1 MELRHFLGTPCPATI
16 SRYMIETKS
25 MIPRILHWSARTAI
39 AYAAALIALIA
50 ITDWRVEINA
60 TLGFLYIFPM
70 VLLGTA
76 LGWWQIVAAALFCT
90 MLSDRLDPFP
100 MEMELA
106 RDVLIFLTLSV
117 TGLLSLNLTKSYR
130 REKEGLAIQ
139 RAAEEQLKFLIETSP
154 AAILTMAAA
163 GEILLGNPAAHRLLG
178 VTQGSLSGRKIAR
191 YIPAL
196 GSIPSGDETT
206 KIFRTE
212 MQTRGQRDNGDVFLA
227 DIFFSTYGT
236 PAGPRL
242 AAMIVDTSEHL
253 REREEASLQQLLAG
267 SRILVAAVSHEIRNV
282 CGAIGVMH
290 ENLVRKGSLSGDQD
304 FEALGSLVETL
315 SKIASLEL
323 KRSAGAV
330 ESSSADLS
338 EVLTDFR
345 IVLEQMCEESDIG
358 LRWNVPERLGLIQAD
373 RHSLMQVLLNL
384 AKNSQRALDPVPQKV
399 IHITVTA
406 KADGISIRFT
416 DTGPGIPPDQKIFQ
430 PLQKGA
436 DATGLG
442 LYLSRAF
449 MRSFR
454 GDLRH
459 DPRYPGCSFV
469 LELVTAT
476 ELGQGEDATPKSL
489 TA

>member
-1 MELRHFLGTPCPATI
+1 
-16 SRYMIETKS
+16 
-25 MIPRILHWSARTAI
+25 MIPRILHWSARAAVT
-39 AYAAALIALIA
+39 YAAILIALIA

-60 TLGFLYIFPM
+60 TLGFLYIFPI

-76 LGWWQIVAAALFCT
+76 LGWWQIILAALFCT
-90 MLSDRLDPFP
+90 VLSDRLDPFP

-106 RDVLIFLTLSV
+106 RDALIFLTLSV
-117 TGLLSLNLTKSYR
+117 TGLLSLSLTKSYR
-130 REKEGLAIQ
+130 REKEGLAVQ
-139 RAAEEQLKFLIETSP
+139 RAAEEQLQFLIDTSP
-154 AAILTMAAA
+154 AAILTMTAS

-178 VTQGSLSGRKIAR
+178 VREGSLSGRRIGR

-196 GSIPSGDETT
+196 GSIPSGDEAT
-206 KIFRTE
+206 KIFRTQ

-242 AAMIVDTSEHL
+242 AAMVVDTSEHL
-253 REREEASLQQLLAG
+253 REREEASLEQLLAG

-290 ENLVRKGSLSGDQD
+290 ENLVRKGSLRGDQD

-323 KRSAGAV
+323 KRSAGAF
-330 ESSSADLS
+330 ESGSADLG

-345 IVLEQMCEESDIG
+345 IVLEQMCDESDIQ
-358 LRWNVPERLGLIQAD
+358 LRWSVPETLGPIQAD
-373 RHSLMQVLLNL
+373 RHRLMQVLLNL
-384 AKNSQRALDPVPQKV
+384 TKNSQRALEPVREKV
-399 IHITVTA
+399 IDVAVTP
-406 KADGISIRFT
+406 KAEGISIRFT
-416 DTGPGIPPDQKIFQ
+416 DNGPGILSDQKIFQ

-459 DPRYPGCSFV
+459 DPRHPGCSFV
-469 LELVTAT
+469 LELAAASESTR
-476 ELGQGEDATPKSL
+476 GEDATPKSL
-489 TA
+489 TAG

>member
-1 MELRHFLGTPCPATI
+1 
-16 SRYMIETKS
+16 MIGKKS
-25 MIPRILHWSARTAI
+25 MIPRILHWSARAAI
-39 AYAAALIALIA
+39 AYAAGLIALIA
-50 ITDWRVEINA
+50 VTDWRVEINA

-70 VLLGTA
+70 VLLGTV
-76 LGWWQIVAAALFCT
+76 LNWWQIVAAAVFCT
-90 MLSDRLDPFP
+90 LLSDRLDPFP

-106 RDVLIFLTLSV
+106 RDMLIFLTLCV

-130 REKEGLAIQ
+130 REKQGLAIQ

-154 AAILTMAAA
+154 AAILTMTAA

-178 VTQGSLSGRKIAR
+178 VAEGSLSGRGIAR

-196 GSIPSGDETT
+196 GSIPSGSETT
-206 KIFRTE
+206 NIFRTQ
-212 MQTRGQRDNGDVFLA
+212 MQTRGQRHNGEVFLA
-227 DIFFSTYGT
+227 DIFFSTYST

-242 AAMIVDTSEHL
+242 AAMVVDTSEHL

-267 SRILVAAVSHEIRNV
+267 SRILVAAVSHEVRNV

-290 ENLVRKGSLSGDQD
+290 ENLVRKGSLRGDQD

-315 SKIASLEL
+315 STIASLEL
-323 KRSAGAV
+323 KRSAGV
-330 ESSSADLS
+330 FESSNADLS

-345 IVLEQMCEESDIG
+345 IVLEQMCEESDIE
-358 LRWNVPERLGLIQAD
+358 LHWRVPEALGPVQAD

-384 AKNSQRALDPVPQKV
+384 AKNSQRALESVRQKRIEV
-399 IHITVTA
+399 SA
-406 KADGISIRFT
+406 SPKADGISVRFT
-416 DTGPGIPPDQKIFQ
+416 DTGPGIGVDQKIFQ

-459 DPRYPGCSFV
+459 DPRHPGCSFV
-469 LELVTAT
+469 LELATAAEHT
-476 ELGQGEDATPKSL
+476 KGKDATPTSL
-489 TA
+489 AAG